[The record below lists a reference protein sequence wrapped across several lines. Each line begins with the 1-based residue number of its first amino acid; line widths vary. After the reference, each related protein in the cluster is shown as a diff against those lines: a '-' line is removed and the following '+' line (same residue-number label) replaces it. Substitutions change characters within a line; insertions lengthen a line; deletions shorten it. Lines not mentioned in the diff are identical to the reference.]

1 MGLAHVRMTV
11 GVTPG
16 RKGVRISRKSACR
29 SCARYSHMYRGY
41 GSQIPV
47 PREIVEMALAGSQ
60 GASEKLRMKKW
71 KIVFDDRNNKHLRRI
86 DTVFA
91 IAASVLIL
99 LFYLRSVFIA
109 KALNISVMALKTIV
123 VGGAI
128 FLLCMEKIVTCF
140 IERKLERK
148 NSGHEMEDHAG
159 TGFEEH
165 PKHDQ

>member
-1 MGLAHVRMTV
+1 MTMGLAHVRMTV

-29 SCARYSHMYRGY
+29 SSARYSHMYRGY

-60 GASEKLRMKKW
+60 GASEKLRMK
-71 KIVFDDRNNKHLRRI
+71 NKHLRRI